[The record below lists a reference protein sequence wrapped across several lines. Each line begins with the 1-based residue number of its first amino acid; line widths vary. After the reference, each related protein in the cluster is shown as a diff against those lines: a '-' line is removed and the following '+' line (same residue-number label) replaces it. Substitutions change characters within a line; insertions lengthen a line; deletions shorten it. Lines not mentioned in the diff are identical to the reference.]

1 MRSENAVL
9 QRDKAALIE
18 AKALTLKA
26 LAAETERRKRAEAA
40 GELLCQRLAEIEPD
54 PSLRFAA

>member
-1 MRSENAVL
+1 ML